1 MEVQVTDLW
10 GNITEEARTTDPVTS
25 HQAAKL
31 PFRRAS
37 QRHELLKT
45 YARREALRGSG
56 EGLTDE
62 EAAAFTHI
70 TKGCPWKRCSELREA
85 GLIVAT
91 DETRP
96 SLGGATQRVCV
107 ITTLGYEALAQLRE
121 GA

>member
-1 MEVQVTDLW
+1 MTDQASLFDQPPSFHQ
-10 GNITEEARTTDPVTS
+10 EARTTDPDTS
-25 HQAAKL
+25 HASAKR
-31 PFRRAS
+31 PFQRGS
-37 QRHELLKT
+37 QRHRLLT
-45 YARREALRGSG
+45 EYSVRP